1 MIFNMF
7 FWLLF
12 GAATL
17 LAVIETAYSAKVEE
31 DARET
36 YLWHLRE
43 FLTMIVIV
51 VGVVMFA
58 LLAHEY
64 DAITTNKCNLII
76 GLAII
81 LMPLRKIAD
90 VCIWKILLKKIDAV
104 PTRFVDT
111 NESGKDFK
119 NTVKIGYH
127 ILLFLL
133 STIVFLVIS
142 LFPGVFVTRIQV
154 VINTWSNIAIKLPGS
169 VWDRIVVL
177 VWLISI
183 LILVGLIVNLIRI
196 KYQGL
201 SGMFRTLSTIILV
214 FITRKIFLYIFV
226 MDKYIIQDIIFWVVV
241 AIIGFILLMAIT
253 ILRGGGG
260 RQ

>member
-81 LMPLRKIAD
+81 LMPLRKIAALSLWRSL
-90 VCIWKILLKKIDAV
+90 VKNIDSV
-104 PTRFVDT
+104 PIQFTTT
-111 NESGKDFK
+111 NDGEKEFK
-119 NTVKIGYH
+119 NEIKIAYH
-127 ILLFLL
+127 ISIFIISL
-133 STIVFLVIS
+133 IVFLLIS
-142 LFPGVFVTRIQV
+142 LFPGVLMSRLQV

-241 AIIGFILLMAIT
+241 AIIGLIVLMATT
-253 ILRGGGG
+253 ILRGGG